1 VTFQRWFF
9 LERFVSVLRVL
20 CGPAFRYATLAKPV
34 IGSAGTRPLQG
45 KKLLAAEKRPGWIKR
60 PENMALFA
68 EKTLQNP
75 GKIRRKKKIL
85 SISPKYLYTFD

>member
-1 VTFQRWFF
+1 MTFQRGHFP
-9 LERFVSVLRVL
+9 ERIASVPSVLS
-20 CGPAFRYATLAKPV
+20 GAAFRNAKLAKPV
-34 IGSAGTRPLQG
+34 IGSAGTRPFQG
-45 KKLLAAEKRPGWIKR
+45 KKLLAAEKKPGLIKR